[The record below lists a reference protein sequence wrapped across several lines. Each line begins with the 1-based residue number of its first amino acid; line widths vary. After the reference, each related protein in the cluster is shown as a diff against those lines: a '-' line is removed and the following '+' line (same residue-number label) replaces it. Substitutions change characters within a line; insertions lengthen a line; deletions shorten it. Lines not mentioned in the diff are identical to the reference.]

1 MKPITLEAEQLAELL
16 HCVNR
21 INTILGFDT
30 QVLLPSPVNYSSKS
44 KSELADLA
52 GTTTRTFSKWLQP
65 FRSELRQ
72 MGVTD
77 RTKLLPPQE
86 WLGGCVHRFLAPP
99 ALSTMSPHLVGAAT
113 TVPTIPTGSPPLA
126 QLAKGQCARNQ
137 QSPIVRTDSEDMF
150 VNK

>member
-16 HCVNR
+16 HCIKR

-77 RTKLLPPQE
+77 RTKLLPPQA
-86 WLGGCVHRFLAPP
+86 VRF
-99 ALSTMSPHLVGAAT
+99 
-113 TVPTIPTGSPPLA
+113 ICE
-126 QLAKGQCARNQ
+126 QLNIDLHPEQVNDRVNGNKTNLLKETARNGTNHLKKVL
-137 QSPIVRTDSEDMF
+137 PLHRI
-150 VNK
+150 

>member
-16 HCVNR
+16 HCIKR

-30 QVLLPSPVNYSSKS
+30 QVLLPSLVNYSSKS

-77 RTKLLPPQE
+77 RTKLLPPQA
-86 WLGGCVHRFLAPP
+86 VRF
-99 ALSTMSPHLVGAAT
+99 
-113 TVPTIPTGSPPLA
+113 ICE
-126 QLAKGQCARNQ
+126 QLNIDLHPEQVK
-137 QSPIVRTDSEDMF
+137 
-150 VNK
+150 